1 MTKFNAYDI
10 KLIMLSLV
18 ALFWTAAG
26 LLLGAMPFSFWL
38 GRLVLKADIRHYGD
52 GNPGAANAWQAGG
65 WQVGLPALLLD
76 YLKGLLPVGLACFEA
91 GISGWE
97 LVAVALAPIVG
108 HAFSPFL
115 RGRGGKALAVTFGV
129 WTGLTLGEGPLILG
143 LLMGLFL
150 LVQAED
156 AWAVI
161 LGMAGFL
168 AYLLLRQTDPFILLV
183 WLGNMLI
190 LIWKHRQNLRQGTRL
205 RPWAL
210 SWLRRSQ

>member
-1 MTKFNAYDI
+1 MFSLDT
-10 KLIMLSLV
+10 LIWL
-18 ALFWTAAG
+18 AAG

-38 GRLVLKADIRHYGD
+38 GRLLLQTDIRRYGD

-76 YLKGLLPVGLACFEA
+76 YLKGLIPVGLAYFIF
-91 GISGWE
+91 GVSGWG
-97 LVAVALAPIVG
+97 LVAVALGPILG

-115 RGRGGKALAVTFGV
+115 RGQGGKALAVTFGV

-143 LLMGLFL
+143 LFMGLFL
-150 LVQAED
+150 LVQRED

-168 AYLLLRQTDPFILLV
+168 VYLLLRQADPFILLI

-190 LIWKHRQNLRQGTRL
+190 LIWKHRQNLRQGIRL
-205 RPWAL
+205 RPRTL
-210 SWLRRSQ
+210 NWLRPSQ